1 MIRRSRSALLH
12 VSRPTAVGVLPAYM
26 TCANCLVRP
35 PAAPPVISICHCRR
49 ARCSSS
55 IIPTLLLPLPL
66 RNKARRRRRPCAA
79 GAACR
84 FTSRF
89 PADPF
94 RARQLPCTASS
105 RLIGNLGLFKFSLI
119 QKQFSKF
126 VTIILQLASHNDHNQ
141 NYSKLYSTKSCS
153 RHRQQFHYSH
163 ESTLYMCCQNMQVEN

>member
-1 MIRRSRSALLH
+1 MHDYIYIYELVSRSQLKVISACNARWRWVMIRRSRSALLH

-94 RARQLPCTASS
+94 RAR
-105 RLIGNLGLFKFSLI
+105 
-119 QKQFSKF
+119 
-126 VTIILQLASHNDHNQ
+126 
-141 NYSKLYSTKSCS
+141 
-153 RHRQQFHYSH
+153 
-163 ESTLYMCCQNMQVEN
+163 